1 MKKIYER
8 RYIRCV
14 CYQYYQCGTLFNDG
28 YMIIIMGLPGVG
40 KSTLL
45 SRILEKN
52 QNLKIINYGD
62 LVLSSASKKFN
73 ITDRDKIN
81 ILPLKDHLEI
91 QKEAIRQISNEIKQA
106 ESEGKIL
113 ILDTHA
119 VLKKPSGYLPGLAP
133 EIFNLPIHGF
143 IFIDAPTNEILERR
157 EKDKKRRRPNIEKEE
172 INALRE
178 ISLSFISQY
187 SAASGKPFFILINR
201 KGKLERSAVE
211 LEEIIEKLT
220 SKI

>member
-1 MKKIYER
+1 
-8 RYIRCV
+8 
-14 CYQYYQCGTLFNDG
+14 
-28 YMIIIMGLPGVG
+28 MIIIMGLPGVG

-45 SRILEKN
+45 SRIIEKN
-52 QNLKIINYGD
+52 SNLKIINYGD
-62 LVLSSASKKFN
+62 LVLYSASKKFN
-73 ITDRDKIN
+73 IIDRDKIN
-81 ILPLKDHLEI
+81 NLSIKNHLAI
-91 QKEAIRQISNEIKQA
+91 QREAIKQIEKEIRDA

-119 VLKKPSGYLPGLAP
+119 ALKKPAGYLPGLAP
-133 EIFNLPIHGF
+133 EIFKLPIYGF

-157 EKDKKRRRPNIEKEE
+157 EKDKKRKRPKMEKEE
-172 INALRE
+172 INELRE

-201 KGKLERSAVE
+201 KGKIDRTVIE
-211 LEEIIEKLT
+211 LEGIIEKLI